1 MTEHR
6 RGRGEREFEGEKT
19 SSVGLL
25 RRISVV
31 VALRMVA
38 ILKLGLGEA
47 ATSRKQESICTG
59 SVLYLT
65 EPGAQPTK
73 GTRASAP

>member
-6 RGRGEREFEGEKT
+6 RGRGEIEYEGEKT
-19 SSVGLL
+19 CSVGLL
-25 RRISVV
+25 RRVSVV

-38 ILKLGLGEA
+38 ILKIGVREA

-59 SVLYLT
+59 SMLYLM